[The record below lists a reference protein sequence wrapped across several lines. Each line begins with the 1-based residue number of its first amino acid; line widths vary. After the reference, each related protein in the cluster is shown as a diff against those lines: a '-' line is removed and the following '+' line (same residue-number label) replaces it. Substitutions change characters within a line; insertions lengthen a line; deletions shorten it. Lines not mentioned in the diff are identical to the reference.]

1 MTLEDTIVRLAG
13 TGDDRYKLF
22 NEMALAEDGEARKTM
37 LETIDKFKARLEG
50 RPRRLVMVGG
60 PSEGKGWRHFLA
72 ERLELAVEASPFA
85 KQAGAVGAAMLAAQ
99 AL

>member
-1 MTLEDTIVRLAG
+1 
-13 TGDDRYKLF
+13 
-22 NEMALAEDGEARKTM
+22 M

-99 AL
+99 AINN